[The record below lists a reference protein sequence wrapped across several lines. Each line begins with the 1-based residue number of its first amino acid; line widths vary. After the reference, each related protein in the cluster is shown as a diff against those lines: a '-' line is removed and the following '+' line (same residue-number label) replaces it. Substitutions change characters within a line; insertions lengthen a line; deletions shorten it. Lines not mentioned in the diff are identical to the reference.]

1 MTIWRMTER
10 TAQSAVPVSHNLDA
24 TILDRDGN
32 ERAKAR
38 TFGGEGGLGEVEEAE
53 TFAESAHLLD

>member
-10 TAQSAVPVSHNLDA
+10 TARSDVPVTHNLDA
-24 TILDRDGN
+24 TRLDRDGN

-38 TFGGEGGLGEVEEAE
+38 TFGGEGGLGQVEEAE
-53 TFAESAHLLD
+53 TFAESTHLLD